1 MDKNV
6 NGIVGQDKALVFIG
20 STQFSP
26 NSPIRGYV
34 RCPGLKR
41 FVTYFKKKR
50 NCVIILVDEYNTSQ
64 VCGKC
69 FKAFDKRLHKNRPG
83 RQRICF
89 NCNPGVEMT
98 TANVVLT
105 KKNIRKVKTER
116 KANVQSN
123 DHVSKWTRVVPK
135 NQLDQ
140 DVSMNNKNTLW
151 DRDVSAARVI
161 LYKGESYT

>member
-1 MDKNV
+1 
-6 NGIVGQDKALVFIG
+6 
-20 STQFSP
+20 
-26 NSPIRGYV
+26 
-34 RCPGLKR
+34 
-41 FVTYFKKKR
+41 
-50 NCVIILVDEYNTSQ
+50 
-64 VCGKC
+64 
-69 FKAFDKRLHKNRPG
+69 
-83 RQRICF
+83 
-89 NCNPGVEMT
+89 MT

-161 LYKGESYT
+161 LYKGESYTQ